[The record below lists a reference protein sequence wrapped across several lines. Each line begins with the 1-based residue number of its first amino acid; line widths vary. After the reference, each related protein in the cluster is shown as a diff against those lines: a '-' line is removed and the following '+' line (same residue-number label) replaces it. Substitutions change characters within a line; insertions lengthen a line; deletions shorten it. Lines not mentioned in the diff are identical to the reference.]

1 MVTLI
6 LIQTSNGGNMSS
18 PWSAGKDVLPL
29 LRKYRDGD
37 EYKMSGCD
45 VLMLIIIAVL
55 VLVDP
60 LWFFGF

>member
-1 MVTLI
+1 
-6 LIQTSNGGNMSS
+6 MSS